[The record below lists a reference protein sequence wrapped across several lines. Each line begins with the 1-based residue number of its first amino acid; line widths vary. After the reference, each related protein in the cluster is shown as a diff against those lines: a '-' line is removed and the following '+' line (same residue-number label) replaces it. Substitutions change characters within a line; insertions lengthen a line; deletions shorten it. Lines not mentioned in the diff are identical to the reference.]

1 MIVNNM
7 NNFVQPIM
15 CCEIMEGIPHKKK
28 ITPPEL
34 EKVKTHEEKKKKEVV
49 TEKIDIYYFD
59 HGNSAQV

>member
-1 MIVNNM
+1 
-7 NNFVQPIM
+7 M

-28 ITPPEL
+28 TVPEL

-59 HGNSAQV
+59 HGNSA